1 MNLLMDLSSSD
12 GFNLFLT
19 NIQTNKNTQT
29 GVWQN
34 IEIWGGRLLIER
46 GPKQFVVKGEAK
58 FEEGPKTPLHT
69 MPATFH
75 CVKHRNFTY
84 FPGVKI
90 LRKSAVMKK
99 KNKKMFMQRKSLMS
113 QPDNYFK
120 VYNAAFEETSC

>member
-12 GFNLFLT
+12 EFNLFLT

-29 GVWQN
+29 GGWQN

-46 GPKQFVVKGEAK
+46 GPKQFVVKGGAK

-69 MPATFH
+69 MPAAFH

-84 FPGVKI
+84 FPGVEI
-90 LRKSAVMKK
+90 LRKSAAMKK
-99 KNKKMFMQRKSLMS
+99 KNKKMLCRGK
-113 QPDNYFK
+113 
-120 VYNAAFEETSC
+120 A